1 MEKINWVEVQQI
13 AERIAVEAHRGQ
25 LDKLG
30 YSYIG
35 HPRRVARNAAT
46 IPLSNEELRGA
57 AVAAAWLH
65 DVIEDNENYN
75 AAKVLALGVPQVV
88 VDAVLLVSDMKEMKS
103 PSESPIQ
110 KKAVEANR
118 KFPYYEAIKASP
130 LARAVKLA
138 DLADNCNE
146 QRVAELIAAG
156 SPISDGKYPLALA
169 VLEPNVEEW
178 AWFNK
183 AIKKVPDR
191 IIYIDMDN
199 VIVDFET
206 GIEALDPKVRAKFP
220 NDEGIDDADGIFGLM
235 VPYPDSVAAVKQL
248 AEHNE
253 VYILSTAPWNNPS
266 AWSDK
271 LKWVHKH
278 FGEKQFDEEG
288 KTNWLFKRLIISHH
302 KHLNHG
308 EYLIDDRLANGA
320 KHFKGIHV
328 HFGDVSAKEQRDGT
342 FKNWTQVLEAF
353 KRDGLLGR

>member
-1 MEKINWVEVQQI
+1 METINWVEVQQI

-35 HPRRVARNAAT
+35 HPRRVARNAAVM
-46 IPLSNEELRGA
+46 PLSNEDLRGA
-57 AVAAAWLH
+57 AVSAAWLH
-65 DVIEDNENYN
+65 DVIEDNENYD
-75 AAKVLALGVPQVV
+75 ASTLLSLGIPQVV
-88 VDAVLLVSDMKEMKS
+88 VDAVLLVSDMKEKKS

-146 QRVAELIAAG
+146 LRVSELVAAG
-156 SPISDGKYPLALA
+156 NPISDGKYPLALA
-169 VLEPNVEEW
+169 VLEPSEEEW
-178 AWFNK
+178 DWFNQ
-183 AIKKVPDR
+183 AIKNVPDR

-206 GIEALDPKVRAKFP
+206 GIKALDPELRAKFP

-235 VPYPDSVAAVKQL
+235 APYPDSVAAVKRL

-278 FGEKQFDEEG
+278 FGQKQFDAEG
-288 KTNWLFKRLIISHH
+288 KTNWFFKRLIISHH
-302 KHLNHG
+302 KHLNQG

-328 HFGDVSAKEQRDGT
+328 HFGDVSSKEQRDGT

-353 KRDGLLGR
+353 KRDGLLGN